1 MPSASSASSSDKS
14 IAVLIKKAMAKM
26 PISLNTKK
34 GIDEYYKNAMKEIVM
49 KIKATEKAKKDALKA
64 VKAKKVEKVAK
75 KPTVSIPKSKA
86 KIAKKRRGGY
96 VDNDTENN
104 LIIDIIKQYNLA
116 KIIID
121 NEGNFVKYQTI
132 TNFKIYINKIISNL
146 KELKA
151 ENDTIT
157 NFIKN
162 IINNLNQVVGYDYKS
177 QENKNK
183 VIEILAIIDSFIKK
197 EFTQS
202 NDGRYIYLY

>member
-1 MPSASSASSSDKS
+1 
-14 IAVLIKKAMAKM
+14 MAKM
-26 PISLNTKK
+26 PMSLDNKK
-34 GIDEYYKNAMKEIVM
+34 SVDEYYKNAMKEIVL

-64 VKAKKVEKVAK
+64 KEKVAKVAKAAKAKKVEKVAK
-75 KPTVSIPKSKA
+75 KPTVSIPKSKE

-116 KIIID
+116 KKIID

-151 ENDTIT
+151 ENNTIT
-157 NFIKN
+157 NFITT
-162 IINNLNQVVGYDYKS
+162 IINNLNKVVGYDYNS